1 MEDAEVNQKEAQ
13 TTMRKV
19 APSEMVRE
27 QIEQTLSCGVD
38 SESNLLSTLAQL
50 GMKQLVQQ
58 ALEQEQEDFLG
69 RSRYER
75 QPRRSG
81 EGQAVRRGY
90 RNGYEDAGLA
100 TAEGEVGVRM
110 PQVRGAGEP
119 CRSKL
124 MEFLEGNSEALE
136 RLVTE
141 MYARGLSTRDV
152 EDCFR
157 DLSIGEPLLSRT
169 AVSEIT
175 DQLWE
180 DYRIFCER
188 DLSEIEVEYLFVDA
202 VYESLR
208 RYGAKEG
215 ILCAWAIT
223 TDGRKTLLH
232 LAVGNK
238 ESEACWTEFFR
249 DMIGRG
255 LRAPTSVTSDGA
267 PGLIQAIEQVFS
279 GSLRIRCW
287 FHKLSNIRAKVPQ
300 EAAQEFMAHVRAVR
314 DAPTHQAGE
323 SAAARVIEQFSQTY
337 PAAVRCF
344 AEDLEASLAHLKVPV
359 RHRINVRTTNLLERS
374 FVEERRRSKVIPR
387 FTDEKSAMK
396 LVFATLIRASER
408 WSRVSVSELE
418 RKQLGLLR
426 QELGIDPPPGPAK
439 EVSHKKD
446 SEVA

>member
-1 MEDAEVNQKEAQ
+1 
-13 TTMRKV
+13 MRKV
-19 APSEMVRE
+19 APSQMVRE
-27 QIEQTLSCGVD
+27 QIGRTLSGGVD
-38 SESNLLSTLAQL
+38 AESNLLSTLAHL

-69 RSRYER
+69 RGRYER
-75 QPRRSG
+75 RDKEASSQ
-81 EGQAVRRGY
+81 RGY
-90 RNGYEDAGLA
+90 RNSYEEADLS
-100 TAEGEVGVRM
+100 TAEGKVGVRM
-110 PQVRGAGEP
+110 PQVRGSSEP
-119 CRSKL
+119 YRSKL
-124 MEFLEGNSEALE
+124 MEFLAGNSEALE

-152 EDCFR
+152 EECFK
-157 DLSIGEPLLSRT
+157 DQDTGELMISRT

-180 DYRIFCER
+180 DYRVFCER
-188 DLSEIEVEYLFVDA
+188 GLSQIEVEYLFVDA

-215 ILCAWAIT
+215 ILCAWCIT
-223 TDGRKTLLH
+223 TEGRKVLLH
-232 LAVGNK
+232 LGVGNK
-238 ESEACWTEFFR
+238 ESEACWREFFR

-255 LRAPTSVTSDGA
+255 LRTPTSVTSDGA
-267 PGLIQAIEQVFS
+267 PGLIQAIEQVFNN
-279 GSLRIRCW
+279 SLRIHCW
-287 FHKLSNIRAKVPQ
+287 YHKLSNIRTKVPE

-323 SAAARVIEQFSQTY
+323 AAAASVIESFSNTY

-344 AEDLEASLAHLKVPV
+344 AEDLEALLAHLKVPV

-418 RKQLGLLR
+418 RKQLSLLR
-426 QELGIDPPPGPAK
+426 QELGIDPPSGSGK
-439 EVSHKKD
+439 EVSYKRD

>member
-1 MEDAEVNQKEAQ
+1 
-13 TTMRKV
+13 MRKV

-27 QIEQTLSCGVD
+27 QIEHTLSGGVD
-38 SESNLLSTLAQL
+38 EQSNLLSTLAQL

-69 RSRYER
+69 RGRYER
-75 QPRRSG
+75 REDSG
-81 EGQAVRRGY
+81 QGRPY
-90 RNGYEDAGLA
+90 RNGYEEAGLS
-100 TAEGEVGVRM
+100 TAEGEVGVRA
-110 PQVRGAGEP
+110 PQVRGTDEP
-119 CRSKL
+119 YRSKL
-124 MEFLEGNSEALE
+124 MEFLEGNSGALE

-157 DLSIGEPLLSRT
+157 DHSSGEPLLSRT
-169 AVSEIT
+169 AVSQIT

-180 DYRIFCER
+180 DYREFAER
-188 DLSEIEVEYLFVDA
+188 DLSEIEVQYLFVDA

-208 RYGAKEG
+208 RHGAKEG

-223 TDGRKTLLH
+223 TDGRKALLH
-232 LAVGNK
+232 LAMGNK
-238 ESEACWTEFFR
+238 ESESCWTEFFR
-249 DMIGRG
+249 DMIRRG
-255 LRAPTSVTSDGA
+255 LRKPTSLTSDGA

-279 GSLRIRCW
+279 KSLRIRCW
-287 FHKLSNIRAKVPQ
+287 FHKLSNIRQKIPE

-314 DAPTHQAGE
+314 DAPTHEAGE
-323 SAAARVIEQFSQTY
+323 AAAASVIEQFSNTY
-337 PAAVRCF
+337 PAAVRCLS
-344 AEDLEASLAHLKVPV
+344 EDLDASLNHLKLPV

-396 LVFATLIRASER
+396 LVFAALIRASER

-426 QELGIDPPPGPAK
+426 QELGIDPPPVQDK
-439 EVSHKKD
+439 EVSHHKG